1 MVKWI
6 KIRLLNVFNLK
17 ALIYIAGNIINLA
30 LLNILK
36 ITAAVNN
43 ILYTGSDY
51 YIIITEI
58 PVSFFEK
65 FYGDFLSPNRDYYFS
80 LIKEK

>member
-1 MVKWI
+1 MLNLV
-6 KIRLLNVFNLK
+6 LLNV
-17 ALIYIAGNIINLA
+17 
-30 LLNILK
+30 LK

-58 PVSFFEK
+58 PVNPPEKLLYVKLNFPEKTRLCFF
-65 FYGDFLSPNRDYYFS
+65 
-80 LIKEK
+80 